1 MRNLPHNFFY
11 LKTKI
16 SVDFQ
21 ICISVRLII
30 NIWQTIRQ
38 FYLGTLVLSIALLR
52 SSRSQMFFK
61 LRVLKNFANFRG
73 KHLCWISE
81 QLQWLLLNKRNYKY
95 TENKYTTALSWN
107 SALFLSTRSQMF
119 CEIVVLKACNFI
131 HATKESPKHVFSCE
145 NCEIFKNTC
154 FYRTRPVTASDC
166 YYGGNTKYGLL
177 LKFLFLRKQQYR
189 ISKNLRVTIKFY
201 EK

>member
-1 MRNLPHNFFY
+1 MRNLPHNFY

-61 LRVLKNFANFRG
+61 LGVLKNFANFRG

-154 FYRTRPVTASDC
+154 F
-166 YYGGNTKYGLL
+166 
-177 LKFLFLRKQQYR
+177 
-189 ISKNLRVTIKFY
+189 
-201 EK
+201 